1 MNAQAKVEDVTRP
14 AEAVEKV
21 AQDMSMEKRQADME
35 ARIEQIQSSQLRSM
49 LDKQNDLISRLEG
62 LASLNDV
69 SKAEEQRLI
78 IEAELADVRAEI
90 AKRQEN
96 VGVLAYE
103 LFGLYDELGMKA
115 SASKEDNEEDVAKR
129 EASKTAVENARKNV
143 GAAEAKLA
151 SLDADNDESQAGKE
165 LAGLQQAL
173 TEAGSDWK
181 FWARAANVAAAEEA
195 INAFETANVQAKF
208 HAETAI
214 ETAQAAVLEAE
225 EAEAE
230 VHAQIEIDKADR
242 VRTASL
248 KENFALIAEFTRQA
262 TTVIKE
268 DIAETEERR
277 MVTEKALSSALK
289 ARRDTAAELD
299 EVRDGITKITRDHAR
314 EQDALAEIPDQS
326 SADYA
331 EQHARV
337 VDFENQL
344 TEARSEE
351 LKLNTRHMSL
361 TAAIE
366 ASRSSVA
373 GLTTQRDTAEVFLIK
388 LQTAEK
394 TAHLLGENIDRMIKM
409 TMGETASDALDQGM
423 DKMIHTA
430 HALGIQAQ
438 VSSGKIRNNAIER
451 HDEMMRRLVN
461 ARDAGDEAMAI
472 EGERYIQLDE
482 KLRKGYGD
490 LGVDVDMSHLEA
502 AAKAFSEREVPA
514 KGPTDEIVY

>member
-1 MNAQAKVEDVTRP
+1 
-14 AEAVEKV
+14 
-21 AQDMSMEKRQADME
+21 
-35 ARIEQIQSSQLRSM
+35 M
-49 LDKQNDLISRLEG
+49 LDKQNELITRLEG

-115 SASKEDNEEDVAKR
+115 SASKEDNEDDIAKR
-129 EASKTAVENARKNV
+129 QAAKKVVEDARKAV

-151 SLDADNDESQAGKE
+151 SLDLGTADSTAAKE
-165 LAGLQQAL
+165 LARFE
-173 TEAGSDWK
+173 EAKTDAGKDWK
-181 FWARAANVAAAEEA
+181 LWARKANVEAVQAE
-195 INAFETANVQAKF
+195 IDSFTTSNTQAKF
-208 HAETAI
+208 HAEEAI
-214 ETAQAAVLEAE
+214 EAAKAAVLEAE

-277 MVTEKALSSALK
+277 MVTEKALASALK
-289 ARRDTAAELD
+289 ARRDTAADLD
-299 EVRDGITKITRDHAR
+299 EVRDGITTITRDHAR

-326 SADYA
+326 SADFA
-331 EQHARV
+331 EQHAKV
-337 VDFENQL
+337 IELENQL
-344 TEARSEE
+344 TAARSDE

-438 VSSGKIRNNAIER
+438 VSSGKIRNNAIAR
-451 HDEMMRRLVN
+451 HDQMMQRLVN
-461 ARDAGDEAMAI
+461 ARDAGDEAMAL
-472 EGERYIQLDE
+472 EGQRYIELDQ

-502 AAKAFSEREVPA
+502 AAKAFSEREGRPA
-514 KGPTDEIVY
+514 PSSGEIVY